1 VNSTIK
7 NDVVVLQ
14 DVVNGHDH
22 IANINDEVECK
33 YTSWIFNDYKIG
45 KVLEIDASVSLQ
57 LGKGTVTKG
66 LETGVVGLK
75 EAGRRFVFVPPLLAY
90 GRQVCLFI

>member
-1 VNSTIK
+1 LLF
-7 NDVVVLQ
+7 LQ
-14 DVVNGHDH
+14 

-57 LGKGTVTKG
+57 LGKGTVTK
-66 LETGVVGLK
+66 
-75 EAGRRFVFVPPLLAY
+75 
-90 GRQVCLFI
+90 VCLSAFFGIPQLK